1 VAYFAPKEIAPMP
14 ALITLCLLVAF
25 TLVRPAFA
33 TPIDDAHAASQRG
46 NYAAAEQILLPLA
59 EAGSAYAQYRLG
71 LVYLEA
77 TGEMRSPEEA
87 SKWLESAAL
96 QGQPNAQYKLGILYV
111 NGNGVSRDFVQAY
124 MWLTLS
130 TRHVAGSGS
139 EAVRQRNMLA
149 ARMSSSQI
157 ADAKKLVRDWRPM
170 RFDTEA
176 VPQR

>member
-1 VAYFAPKEIAPMP
+1 MTGF
-14 ALITLCLLVAF
+14 CLLLAFAVAQ
-25 TLVRPAFA
+25 PAFA
-33 TPIDDAHAASQRG
+33 APIDDANAAYQRG

-59 EAGSAYAQYRLG
+59 DAGNPYAQYRLG

-87 SKWLESAAL
+87 AKWLESAAL

-124 MWLTLS
+124 LWLTLS
-130 TRHVAGSGS
+130 TRHIAGSGS
-139 EAVRQRNMLA
+139 EAVRQRDMLA

-170 RFDTEA
+170 KFETETP
-176 VPQR
+176 PQR

>member
-1 VAYFAPKEIAPMP
+1 MKRW
-14 ALITLCLLVAF
+14 LIGLCLL
-25 TLVRPAFA
+25 LAFA
-33 TPIDDAHAASQRG
+33 AAGPAVAEPIDDANAAYQRG
-46 NYAAAEQILLPLA
+46 NYAAAEKILLPIA
-59 EAGSAYAQYRLG
+59 EAGNAYAQYRLG

-87 SKWLESAAL
+87 AKWFESAAL
-96 QGQPNAQYKLGILYV
+96 QGQPHAQYKLGILYV

-139 EAVRQRNMLA
+139 EAVRQRDMLA

-157 ADAKKLVRDWRPM
+157 ADAQKLVKSWRPM
-170 RFDTEA
+170 KFETEA
-176 VPQR
+176 PPQR